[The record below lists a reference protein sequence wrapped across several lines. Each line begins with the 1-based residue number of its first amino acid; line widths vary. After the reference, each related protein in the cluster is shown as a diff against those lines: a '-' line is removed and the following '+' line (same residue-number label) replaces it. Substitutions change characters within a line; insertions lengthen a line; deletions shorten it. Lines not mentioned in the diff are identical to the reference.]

1 MKLRKALDKAKK
13 TRQKSELPSAK
24 RKPVL
29 IKESPD
35 QGWVP
40 PVYSDSVRAKLDP
53 QFVREN
59 RFVCIDQ
66 DAPELD
72 FYKILRTKIQLAT
85 RSKGWN
91 TIMITSPQEGEGKT
105 TTSVN
110 LALTFAKAFSQ
121 TLLLVDC
128 DLRRQNIHNV
138 LGIESTAG
146 LVDYLVDQKPLSD
159 FIIWPGIR
167 KMTLISGG
175 RTIQNSAELLGSE
188 RMKALVEEMKTRY
201 PDRYILFDT
210 PPVLLGADTLALA
223 PLVDCIV
230 MVVFEGKTTMRE
242 VEKAVDM
249 LPKDKIIGFVMN
261 RQRKGKGSKYGYYY
275 NYK

>member
-13 TRQKSELPSAK
+13 TRQKSEPSRIK
-24 RKPVL
+24 RKPVVV
-29 IKESPD
+29 KENNN
-35 QGWVP
+35 QGWVAP
-40 PVYSDSVRAKLDP
+40 EYSDSVQAKLDP
-53 QFVREN
+53 QFVRDN

-66 DAPELD
+66 EAPELD
-72 FYKILRTKIQLAT
+72 FYKVLRTKIQLAT

-91 TIMITSPQEGEGKT
+91 TIMITSPQAGEGKT

-110 LALTFAKAFSQ
+110 LALTFAKAFNQ

-146 LVDYLVDQKPLSD
+146 LVDYLVNQKPLSD
-159 FIIWPGIR
+159 FIIWPGIK
-167 KMTLISGG
+167 KMTVISGG

-188 RMKALVEEMKTRY
+188 RMKTLVEEMKSRY
-201 PDRYILFDT
+201 PDRYILFDS

-230 MVVFEGKTTMRE
+230 MVVFEGKTTMRQ
-242 VEKAVDM
+242 VKKAVAM
-249 LPKDKIIGFVMN
+249 LPQDKLIGFVMN

-275 NYK
+275 KY